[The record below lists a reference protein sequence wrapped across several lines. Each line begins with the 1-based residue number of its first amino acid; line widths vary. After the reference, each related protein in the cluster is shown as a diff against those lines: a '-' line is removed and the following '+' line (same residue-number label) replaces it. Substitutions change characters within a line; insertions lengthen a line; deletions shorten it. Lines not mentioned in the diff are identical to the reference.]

1 LSESGFAGLLDL
13 QDWVGNPSWKIVI
26 PAKAGIQKLDTFVNV
41 N

>member
-1 LSESGFAGLLDL
+1 MPGDCQNQDSP
-13 QDWVGNPSWKIVI
+13 DWVGNLSWKIVI